1 MNPRP
6 ADAPQYR
13 QAGDSS
19 KNNESFSITITMKT
33 VYTPSSRST
42 FRKLLFLL
50 LAATLCATQSIA
62 QDYTYLRTTGEP
74 GTGQGQFDHP
84 AGMTTDRAGN
94 LYVADYMNGRV
105 QVFDSKGNFVRQIG
119 SKGTEPGQL
128 QFPITVEISKN
139 GQHLYIG
146 QLQALDVFTLDG
158 QFVKHVTFDSPNAGF
173 AAGIA
178 TDPATGNIF
187 VATAFEIEVYSPDFG
202 QYIRTF
208 GEYGQG
214 NGQFNNTCDLLFDHQ
229 GRLLVADRANSR
241 VQVFDANGTFLTA
254 FGTRGE
260 ESGQFLSPCGLSIDG
275 SGFIYVSDAHRV
287 QVFDYSD
294 TDGILSYFPVITFGS
309 AGTGDNQ
316 FLGIYDVEL
325 DWDGTIYI
333 SDDQANHL
341 KAYSKLSSAF
351 LNFMNLTKT
360 YGDED
365 FLITA
370 MTPEMSM
377 GDIEQITDPEFP
389 GQVVLKPSGEDYIV
403 RIIRAGRVWLRAT
416 APDNMYYSRVTA
428 DIVLDIKKTTQQITF
443 PELEPRVFGEAPFA
457 IEATSTSGL
466 PITFETSNPLIASIS
481 GKTATL
487 KGPGIVTIIAHQDGN
502 ENYFAAEPLEQPLV
516 ISAITGIGY
525 EEHNSVRVYPIPAQD
540 VVTINAAFTSEITPV
555 TICDAYG
562 RAVRQVTPEVIDAQ
576 TRRINV
582 ADLAPGLY
590 VFKLNDNKNTTQ
602 RIIKN

>member
-1 MNPRP
+1 
-6 ADAPQYR
+6 
-13 QAGDSS
+13 
-19 KNNESFSITITMKT
+19 MKT

-50 LAATLCATQSIA
+50 LAAALCATQSIA

-74 GTGQGQFDHP
+74 GTGQGQFDRP
-84 AGMTTDRAGN
+84 TGMTTDRAGN

-119 SKGTEPGQL
+119 SKGTDPGQL
-128 QFPITVEISKN
+128 QFPITLEMSKN
-139 GQHLYIG
+139 GQHLYVG
-146 QLQALDVFTLDG
+146 QLLALDVFTLDG
-158 QFVKHVTFDSPNAGF
+158 QFVKHITFDSSNAGF
-173 AAGIA
+173 VAGIA

-202 QYIRTF
+202 QYIKTF

-214 NGQFNNTCDLLFDHQ
+214 NGQFNNTCDILFDHQ
-229 GRLLVADRANSR
+229 GRLLVADRANHR

-254 FGTRGE
+254 FGTEGE
-260 ESGQFLSPCGLSIDG
+260 ESGQFKNPCGLSIDG
-275 SGFIYVSDAHRV
+275 SGFIYVSDYHRV

-294 TDGILSYFPVITFGS
+294 TNGKLAYFPVISFGS

-316 FLGIYDVEL
+316 FQGIYDVEL
-325 DWDGTIYI
+325 DWNGTIYI
-333 SDDQANHL
+333 SDNQAQHV

-351 LNFMNLTKT
+351 MNFTDLTKT
-360 YGDED
+360 YDDED
-365 FLITA
+365 FLIA
-370 MTPEMSM
+370 ALTPEMSF
-377 GDIEQITDPEFP
+377 GDIEQIEDPAFP
-389 GQVVLKPSGEDYIV
+389 GKVTLEPSGEDYMV

-443 PELEPRVFGEAPFA
+443 PELAPRVFGEAPFA

-466 PITFETSNPLIASIS
+466 PVRFETSNPLIASIS

-487 KGPGIVTIIAHQDGN
+487 KAPGTITITAQQDGN
-502 ENYFAAEPLEQPLV
+502 ENYFAAEPVEQPLE
-516 ISAITGIGY
+516 ISAITGISY
-525 EEHNSVRVYPIPAQD
+525 EEHNSVRVYPIPAHD
-540 VVTINAAFTSEITPV
+540 VVTINAAFTNEVTPV
-555 TICDAYG
+555 TICDTYG
-562 RAVRQVTPEVIDAQ
+562 RTVRQLIPEVIDAQ
-576 TRRINV
+576 TRRIHI

-590 VFKLNDNKNTTQ
+590 VLKLNNGKNTAQ